1 MGKTRNYYIFLIYTN
16 YLFWIK
22 HSTTQL
28 GALSK
33 RDKFYFFQILVDSGS
48 RGYWLNELAMII
60 HTDVEAC
67 LRLQC
72 ADLLLTALD
81 HCRDVIQVTD
91 SQDRVIYENNSTEK
105 NLGYSSSDWFEK
117 SIWDF
122 QTTIGLTESVLNEN
136 ETTTIKGN
144 TYTY

>member
-1 MGKTRNYYIFLIYTN
+1 M
-16 YLFWIK
+16 
-22 HSTTQL
+22 

-33 RDKFYFFQILVDSGS
+33 RDKFYLFQILVDSGS
-48 RGYWLNELAMII
+48 RGYWLNELAMVV
-60 HTDVEAC
+60 HTDVEAS

-105 NLGYSSSDWFEK
+105 ILGYSSSDWFEK

-136 ETTTIKGN
+136 ETTTIKGMHSSGPEN
-144 TYTY
+144 FKKSRPKKLVKSNKSISRKN

>member
-1 MGKTRNYYIFLIYTN
+1 M
-16 YLFWIK
+16 
-22 HSTTQL
+22 
-28 GALSK
+28 
-33 RDKFYFFQILVDSGS
+33 VV
-48 RGYWLNELAMII
+48 
-60 HTDVEAC
+60 HTDVEAS

-105 NLGYSSSDWFEK
+105 ILGYSSSDWFEK

-136 ETTTIKGN
+136 ETTTIKGMHN
-144 TYTY
+144 GARNFLKKSWQKKLVKSNQIFFREIAFLALLNFFPVQKLIFGHF

>member
-1 MGKTRNYYIFLIYTN
+1 M
-16 YLFWIK
+16 
-22 HSTTQL
+22 
-28 GALSK
+28 
-33 RDKFYFFQILVDSGS
+33 VV
-48 RGYWLNELAMII
+48 
-60 HTDVEAC
+60 HTDVEAS

-136 ETTTIKGN
+136 ETTTIKGMLLHSSQIQGLCSTKSSSETLQN
-144 TYTY
+144 LPYFIYLYENPKLLFPFFISCYFIFSPNDCPGL

>member
-1 MGKTRNYYIFLIYTN
+1 M
-16 YLFWIK
+16 
-22 HSTTQL
+22 